1 MAWPAW
7 PIDEDKALARYV
19 LPEVGE
25 RVRIT
30 IVRDDE
36 IKKGN
41 RLAVVGAIYEA
52 LRNCDFRY
60 GREKYVPEDGPQLIR
75 DPGDSEKVTGKMTW
89 MWRPGYRDWLRVSRL
104 PFWALSFD

>member
-60 GREKYVPEDGPQLIR
+60 GREKYAPEDGR
-75 DPGDSEKVTGKMTW
+75 SSSVTPARCLQAAAMQRVW
-89 MWRPGYRDWLRVSRL
+89 ILHCCLRASASVTSSCR
-104 PFWALSFD
+104 S